1 MKTLILMRHAKAVH
15 DDGLLSDFDRNLND
29 RGKEDAAE
37 MGKRMLLKKVNPDL
51 IICSTAKRTA
61 KTAKIVAD
69 QLGYHEHN
77 INKEFD
83 LYNCTVEDALSI
95 IRHINDDCSTLL
107 MVGHNPTVTSLA
119 GYLTNTLI
127 ESLPTSGQVSIGF
140 KVISWKQ
147 VARNMGELD
156 WVDLPKLPYIEK

>member
-15 DDGLLSDFDRNLND
+15 SDGLLSDFERNLND
-29 RGKEDAAE
+29 RGKEDAAQ
-37 MGKRMLLKKVNPDL
+37 MGNRLLHKKVNPDL
-51 IICSTAKRTA
+51 IICSAAKRTA

-83 LYNCTVEDALSI
+83 LYNCTVDEVI
-95 IRHINDDCSTLL
+95 NMIRQINDDYKILL
-107 MVGHNPTVTSLA
+107 LVGHNPVITSLA

-140 KVISWKQ
+140 KGISWKQ
-147 VARNMGELD
+147 VARNMGELN
-156 WVDLPKLPYIEK
+156 WVDLPKLPLH

>member
-15 DDGLLSDFDRNLND
+15 ADGLLSDFERNLND
-29 RGKEDAAE
+29 RGKEDAAH
-37 MGKRMLLKKVNPDL
+37 MGKRLLHKKVNPDL
-51 IICSTAKRTA
+51 IICSAAKRTA

-83 LYNCTVEDALSI
+83 LYNCTVDEALNI
-95 IRHINDDCSTLL
+95 IRHTNDDCKTLIL
-107 MVGHNPTVTSLA
+107 VGHNPAITSLA

-127 ESLPTSGQVSIGF
+127 ESLPTSGLVCIGF
-140 KVISWKQ
+140 KGISWKQ
-147 VARNMGELD
+147 VARNMGELN
-156 WVDLPKLPYIEK
+156 WVDLPKLPLH